1 MIKSPPKVM
10 TFSATDP
17 TGGAGLQADILT
29 ISSLGCHPVSIAT
42 GFTVQDTIG
51 VNKLIPIDSELVNDQ
66 ARLILEDMDA
76 EIFKLGLLGSK
87 ENITT
92 IAEIISDYPETP
104 LIIDPVLA
112 SGRGDEFSD
121 TEARNMMMELL
132 FPEAL
137 LITPNSLEARQL
149 VCNEEEPSDVAIEV
163 CADRYKEMGCEN
175 ILITGTHENT
185 DNVINTFYNSSN
197 QIIPYHWDRLPG
209 SYHGSGCTLTAAIS
223 AYYALGLS
231 IDEAI
236 EEAQHFTWQ
245 TLKNGFKPGMGQLI
259 PNRFFRDNDF
269 EDDGKFKHH

>member
-1 MIKSPPKVM
+1 MIKSPPNVM

-29 ISSLGCHPVSIAT
+29 ISSLGCHPVSIST

-51 VNKLIPIDSELVNDQ
+51 VNKLIPIDSDLVNDQ
-66 ARLILEDMDA
+66 ARLILEDMEV

-87 ENITT
+87 ENIAT
-92 IAEIISDYPETP
+92 IAEIISDYPDIP

-112 SGRGDEFSD
+112 SGRGDEFVD
-121 TEARNMMMELL
+121 IEARKMMMELL
-132 FPEAL
+132 FPESL

-149 VCNEEEPSDVAIEV
+149 VSNEEDGLDLSIEKCV
-163 CADRYKEMGCEN
+163 GRLKEMGCEN
-175 ILITGTHENT
+175 ILITGSHENT
-185 DNVINTFYNSSN
+185 ENVINTLYGPSN
-197 QIIPYHWDRLPG
+197 QIVPYHWDRLPG
-209 SYHGSGCTLTAAIS
+209 SYHGSGCTLTASICAF
-223 AYYALGLS
+223 YALGLS
-231 IDEAI
+231 IGEAV

-259 PNRFFRDNDF
+259 PNRFFRVNDF

>member
-29 ISSLGCHPVSIAT
+29 ISSLGCHPISIAT

-66 ARLILEDMDA
+66 ARLILEDMEV

-92 IAEIISDYPETP
+92 IAEIISDYPDTP

-121 TEARNMMMELL
+121 IEARNMMMELL
-132 FPEAL
+132 FPESL
-137 LITPNSLEARQL
+137 LITPNSSEARQL
-149 VCNEEEPSDVAIEV
+149 VSNEENPSNLPIELCV
-163 CADRYKEMGCEN
+163 DRFKEMGCEN

-185 DNVINTFYNSSN
+185 ENVINTLYNSSN
-197 QIIPYHWDRLPG
+197 QIIPFHWDRLPG

-231 IDEAI
+231 IDEAV

-245 TLKNGFKPGMGQLI
+245 ALKNGFKPGMGQFI
-259 PNRFFRDNDF
+259 PNRFFRDNNY
-269 EDDGKFKHH
+269 EDDGKFTHH

>member
-29 ISSLGCHPVSIAT
+29 ISSLGCHPISIAT

-66 ARLILEDMDA
+66 ARHILEDMEV

-87 ENITT
+87 ENIAT
-92 IAEIISDYPETP
+92 IAEIISDYPDTP

-121 TEARNMMMELL
+121 IEARNMMMELL
-132 FPEAL
+132 FPESL
-137 LITPNSLEARQL
+137 LITPNSSEARQL
-149 VCNEEEPSDVAIEV
+149 ISNEENPSNLPIELCV
-163 CADRYKEMGCEN
+163 DRFKEMGCEN

-185 DNVINTFYNSSN
+185 ENVINTLYNSSN
-197 QIIPYHWDRLPG
+197 QIIPFHWDRLPG

-231 IDEAI
+231 IDEAV

-245 TLKNGFKPGMGQLI
+245 ALKNGFKPGMGQFI
-259 PNRFFRDNDF
+259 PNRFFRDNNY
-269 EDDGKFKHH
+269 EDDGKFTHH

>member
-29 ISSLGCHPVSIAT
+29 ISSLGCHPISIAT

-66 ARLILEDMDA
+66 ARLILEDMEV

-92 IAEIISDYPETP
+92 IAEIISDYPDTP

-121 TEARNMMMELL
+121 IEASNMMMELL
-132 FPEAL
+132 FPESL
-137 LITPNSLEARQL
+137 LITPNSSEARQL
-149 VCNEEEPSDVAIEV
+149 VSNDENPSNLPIELCV
-163 CADRYKEMGCEN
+163 DRFKEMGCEN

-185 DNVINTFYNSSN
+185 ENVINTLYNSSN
-197 QIIPYHWDRLPG
+197 QIIPFHWDRLPG

-231 IDEAI
+231 IDEAV

-245 TLKNGFKPGMGQLI
+245 ALKNGFKPGMGQFI
-259 PNRFFRDNDF
+259 PNRFFRDNNY
-269 EDDGKFKHH
+269 EDDGKLTHH

>member
-1 MIKSPPKVM
+1 M

-29 ISSLGCHPVSIAT
+29 ISSLGCHPISIAT

-66 ARLILEDMDA
+66 ARLILEDMEV

-92 IAEIISDYPETP
+92 IAEIISDYPDTP

-121 TEARNMMMELL
+121 IEASNMMMELL
-132 FPEAL
+132 FPESL
-137 LITPNSLEARQL
+137 LITPNSSEARQL
-149 VCNEEEPSDVAIEV
+149 VSNEENPSNLPIELCV
-163 CADRYKEMGCEN
+163 DRFKEMGCEN

-185 DNVINTFYNSSN
+185 ENVINTLYNSSN
-197 QIIPYHWDRLPG
+197 QIIPFHWDRLPG

-231 IDEAI
+231 IDEAV

-245 TLKNGFKPGMGQLI
+245 ALKNGFKPGMGQFI
-259 PNRFFRDNDF
+259 PNRFFRDNNY
-269 EDDGKFKHH
+269 EDDGKLTHH

>member
-29 ISSLGCHPVSIAT
+29 IASLGCHPVSIAT

-51 VNKLIPIDSELVNDQ
+51 VNKLIPIDSDMVNNQ
-66 ARLILEDMDA
+66 ARLILEDMEV

-92 IAEIISDYPETP
+92 IAEIILDYPEIP

-121 TEARNMMMELL
+121 IEARNMMMELL
-132 FPEAL
+132 FPESL

-149 VCNEEEPSDVAIEV
+149 VSNEDEPSDLSIEV
-163 CADRYKEMGCEN
+163 CARRLKEMGCEN

-185 DNVINTFYNSSN
+185 ENVINTLYSSSN
-197 QIIPYHWDRLPG
+197 QITPYHWDRLPG
-209 SYHGSGCTLTAAIS
+209 SYHGSGCTLTSAIS

-231 IDEAI
+231 IEEAV

-245 TLKNGFKPGMGQLI
+245 ALKNGFKPGMGQLI
-259 PNRFFRDNDF
+259 PNRFFQDNGL
-269 EDDGKFKHH
+269 EDDGKFTHH

>member
-29 ISSLGCHPVSIAT
+29 ISSLGCHPISIAT

-66 ARLILEDMDA
+66 ARLILEDMEV

-92 IAEIISDYPETP
+92 IAEIISDYPDTP

-121 TEARNMMMELL
+121 IEARNMMMELL
-132 FPEAL
+132 FPESL
-137 LITPNSLEARQL
+137 LITPNSSEARQL
-149 VCNEEEPSDVAIEV
+149 VSNDENPSNLPIELCV
-163 CADRYKEMGCEN
+163 DRFKEMGCEN

-185 DNVINTFYNSSN
+185 ENVINTLYNSSN
-197 QIIPYHWDRLPG
+197 QIIPFHWDRLPG

-231 IDEAI
+231 IDEAV

-245 TLKNGFKPGMGQLI
+245 ALKNGFKPGMGQFI
-259 PNRFFRDNDF
+259 PNRFFRDNNY
-269 EDDGKFKHH
+269 EDDGKFTHH

>member
-1 MIKSPPKVM
+1 MIKSPPRVM

-17 TGGAGLQADILT
+17 TSGAGLQADILT

-42 GFTVQDTIG
+42 GFTVQDTVG
-51 VNKLIPIDSELVNDQ
+51 VNKLIPVDSELVNDQ
-66 ARLILEDMDA
+66 ARFILEDMEV

-92 IAEIISDYPETP
+92 IAEIISDYPDTP

-121 TEARNMMMELL
+121 IEARNMMMELL
-132 FPEAL
+132 FPESL

-149 VCNEEEPSDVAIEV
+149 VGNEEES
-163 CADRYKEMGCEN
+163 ADISIDACVDRFKEMGCEN

-185 DNVINTFYNSSN
+185 ENVINTLYNSSN
-197 QIIPYHWDRLPG
+197 QVIPYHWDRLPG

-231 IDEAI
+231 IDEAV

-269 EDDGKFKHH
+269 EDDGKFTHH

>member
-1 MIKSPPKVM
+1 MIKSLPKVM

-66 ARLILEDMDA
+66 ARFILEDMEVD
-76 EIFKLGLLGSK
+76 IFKLGLLGSK

-92 IAEIISDYPETP
+92 IAEIISDYPDIP

-112 SGRGDEFSD
+112 SGRGDEFTD
-121 TEARNMMMELL
+121 IEARNMMMELL
-132 FPEAL
+132 FPESL

-149 VCNEEEPSDVAIEV
+149 TCNEEENSDLAIEV
-163 CADRYKEMGCEN
+163 CADRFKEMGCEN

-185 DNVINTFYNSSN
+185 ENVINTLYNSSN
-197 QIIPYHWDRLPG
+197 QTIPYHWDRLPG
-209 SYHGSGCTLTAAIS
+209 SYHGSGCTLAAAIS

-231 IDEAI
+231 IDEAV

-259 PNRFFRDNDF
+259 PNRFFRDSDF
-269 EDDGKFKHH
+269 EDDGKFTHH

>member
-1 MIKSPPKVM
+1 MIKSLPKVM

-66 ARLILEDMDA
+66 ARFILEDMEVD
-76 EIFKLGLLGSK
+76 IFKLGLLGSK

-92 IAEIISDYPETP
+92 IAEIISDYPDIP

-112 SGRGDEFSD
+112 SGRGDEFTD
-121 TEARNMMMELL
+121 IEARNMMMELL
-132 FPEAL
+132 FPESL

-149 VCNEEEPSDVAIEV
+149 TCNEEENSDLAIEV
-163 CADRYKEMGCEN
+163 CADRFKEMGCEN

-185 DNVINTFYNSSN
+185 ENVINTLYNSSN

-209 SYHGSGCTLTAAIS
+209 SYHGSGCTLAAAIS

-231 IDEAI
+231 IDEAV

-259 PNRFFRDNDF
+259 PNRFFRDSDF
-269 EDDGKFKHH
+269 EDNGKFTHH

>member
-1 MIKSPPKVM
+1 M

-29 ISSLGCHPVSIAT
+29 ISSLGCHPISIAT

-66 ARLILEDMDA
+66 ARLILEDMEV

-92 IAEIISDYPETP
+92 IAEIISDYPDTP

-121 TEARNMMMELL
+121 IEARNMMMELL
-132 FPEAL
+132 FPESL
-137 LITPNSLEARQL
+137 LITPNSSEARQL
-149 VCNEEEPSDVAIEV
+149 VSNEENPSNLPIELCV
-163 CADRYKEMGCEN
+163 DRFKEMGCEN

-185 DNVINTFYNSSN
+185 ENVINTLYNSSN
-197 QIIPYHWDRLPG
+197 QIIPFHWDRLPG

-231 IDEAI
+231 IDEAV

-245 TLKNGFKPGMGQLI
+245 ALKNGFKPGMGQFI
-259 PNRFFRDNDF
+259 PNRFFRDNNY
-269 EDDGKFKHH
+269 EDDGKFTHH

>member
-1 MIKSPPKVM
+1 MIKSLPKVM

-66 ARLILEDMDA
+66 ARFILEDMEVD
-76 EIFKLGLLGSK
+76 IFKLGLLGSK

-92 IAEIISDYPETP
+92 IAEIISDYPDIP

-112 SGRGDEFSD
+112 SGRGDEFTD
-121 TEARNMMMELL
+121 IEARNMMMELL
-132 FPEAL
+132 FPESL

-149 VCNEEEPSDVAIEV
+149 TCNEEENSDLAIEV
-163 CADRYKEMGCEN
+163 CADRFKEMGCEN

-185 DNVINTFYNSSN
+185 ENIINTLYNSSN
-197 QIIPYHWDRLPG
+197 QTIPYHWDRLPG
-209 SYHGSGCTLTAAIS
+209 SYHGSGCTLAAAIS

-231 IDEAI
+231 IDGAV

-259 PNRFFRDNDF
+259 PNRFFRDSDF
-269 EDDGKFKHH
+269 EDNGKFTHH

>member
-1 MIKSPPKVM
+1 M

-29 ISSLGCHPVSIAT
+29 ISSLGCHPISIAT

-66 ARLILEDMDA
+66 ARLILEDMEV

-92 IAEIISDYPETP
+92 IAEIISDYPDTP

-121 TEARNMMMELL
+121 IEASNMMMELL
-132 FPEAL
+132 FPESL
-137 LITPNSLEARQL
+137 LITPNSSEARQL
-149 VCNEEEPSDVAIEV
+149 VSNEENPSNLPIELCV
-163 CADRYKEMGCEN
+163 DRFKEMGCEN

-185 DNVINTFYNSSN
+185 ENVINTLYNSSN
-197 QIIPYHWDRLPG
+197 QIIPFHWDRLPG

-231 IDEAI
+231 IDEAV

-245 TLKNGFKPGMGQLI
+245 ALKNGFKPGMGQFI
-259 PNRFFRDNDF
+259 PNRFFRDNNY
-269 EDDGKFKHH
+269 EDDGKFTHH

>member
-29 ISSLGCHPVSIAT
+29 ISSLGCHPISIAT

-66 ARLILEDMDA
+66 ARLILEDMEV

-92 IAEIISDYPETP
+92 IAEIISDYPDTP

-121 TEARNMMMELL
+121 IEARNMMMELL
-132 FPEAL
+132 FPESL
-137 LITPNSLEARQL
+137 LITPNSSEARQL
-149 VCNEEEPSDVAIEV
+149 VSNEENPSNLPIELCV
-163 CADRYKEMGCEN
+163 DRFKEMGCEN

-185 DNVINTFYNSSN
+185 ENVINTLYNSSN
-197 QIIPYHWDRLPG
+197 QIIPFHWDRLPG

-231 IDEAI
+231 IEEAV

-245 TLKNGFKPGMGQLI
+245 ALKNGFKPGMGQFI
-259 PNRFFRDNDF
+259 PNRFFRDNNY
-269 EDDGKFKHH
+269 EDDGKLTHH

>member
-1 MIKSPPKVM
+1 MIKSPPRVM

-17 TGGAGLQADILT
+17 TSGAGLQADILT

-42 GFTVQDTIG
+42 GFTVQDTVG
-51 VNKLIPIDSELVNDQ
+51 VNKLIPVDSELVNDQ
-66 ARLILEDMDA
+66 ARFILEDMEV
-76 EIFKLGLLGSK
+76 EIFKLGVLGSK
-87 ENITT
+87 ANITT
-92 IAEIISDYPETP
+92 IAEIISDYPDTP

-121 TEARNMMMELL
+121 IEARNMMMELL
-132 FPEAL
+132 FPESL

-149 VCNEEEPSDVAIEV
+149 VGNEEES
-163 CADRYKEMGCEN
+163 ADISIDACVDRFKEMGCEN

-185 DNVINTFYNSSN
+185 ENVINTLYNSSN
-197 QIIPYHWDRLPG
+197 QVIPYHWDRLPG

-231 IDEAI
+231 IDEAV

-259 PNRFFRDNDF
+259 PNRFFRVNDF

>member
-1 MIKSPPKVM
+1 MIKSPPNVM

-29 ISSLGCHPVSIAT
+29 ISSLGCHPVSIST

-51 VNKLIPIDSELVNDQ
+51 VNKLIPIASDLVNDQ
-66 ARLILEDMDA
+66 ARLILEDMEV

-92 IAEIISDYPETP
+92 IAEIISDYPEIP

-121 TEARNMMMELL
+121 IEARNMMMELL
-132 FPEAL
+132 FPESL

-149 VCNEEEPSDVAIEV
+149 VSNEDEPSDLSIEV
-163 CADRYKEMGCEN
+163 CARRLKEMGCEN

-185 DNVINTFYNSSN
+185 ENVINTLYSSSN
-197 QIIPYHWDRLPG
+197 QITPYHWDRLPG
-209 SYHGSGCTLTAAIS
+209 SYHGSGCTLTSAIS

-231 IDEAI
+231 IEEAV

-245 TLKNGFKPGMGQLI
+245 ALKNGFKPGMGQLI
-259 PNRFFRDNDF
+259 PNRFFQDNGL
-269 EDDGKFKHH
+269 EDDGKFTHH

>member
-29 ISSLGCHPVSIAT
+29 ISSLGCHPISIAT

-66 ARLILEDMDA
+66 ARLILEDMEV

-87 ENITT
+87 ENIAT
-92 IAEIISDYPETP
+92 IAEIISDYPDTP

-121 TEARNMMMELL
+121 IEARNMMMELL
-132 FPEAL
+132 FPESL

-149 VCNEEEPSDVAIEV
+149 VSNEEDPPNLAIELCV
-163 CADRYKEMGCEN
+163 DRFKEMGCEN

-185 DNVINTFYNSSN
+185 ENVINTLYNSSN
-197 QIIPYHWDRLPG
+197 QIIPFHWDRLPG

-231 IDEAI
+231 IEEAV

-245 TLKNGFKPGMGQLI
+245 ALKNGFKPGMGQFI
-259 PNRFFRDNDF
+259 PNRFFRDNNY
-269 EDDGKFKHH
+269 EDDGKFTHH

>member
-29 ISSLGCHPVSIAT
+29 ISSLGCYPVSIVT

-51 VNKLIPIDSELVNDQ
+51 VNKLIPIDSELVNEQ
-66 ARLILEDMDA
+66 ARLILEDMEV

-87 ENITT
+87 ENIAT
-92 IAEIISDYPETP
+92 IAEIISDYPDIP
-104 LIIDPVLA
+104 LIIDPILA
-112 SGRGDEFSD
+112 SGRGDAFSD
-121 TEARNMMMELL
+121 IDTRTMMMELL
-132 FPEAL
+132 FSESL

-149 VCNEEEPSDVAIEV
+149 VSDEEEPLNLAIDA
-163 CADRYKEMGCEN
+163 CADRFKKMGCEN
-175 ILITGTHENT
+175 ILITGTHDNT
-185 DNVINTFYNSSN
+185 ENVINTLYNSSN

-231 IDEAI
+231 IDEAV

-245 TLKNGFKPGMGQLI
+245 TLKNSFKPGMGQLI
-259 PNRFFRDNDF
+259 PNRFFRGNDF
-269 EDDGKFKHH
+269 EGDGKFTHH

>member
-1 MIKSPPKVM
+1 MIKSLPKVM

-66 ARLILEDMDA
+66 ARFILEDMEVD
-76 EIFKLGLLGSK
+76 IFKLGLLGSK

-92 IAEIISDYPETP
+92 IAEIISDYPDIP

-112 SGRGDEFSD
+112 SGRGDEFTD
-121 TEARNMMMELL
+121 IEARNMMMELL
-132 FPEAL
+132 FPESL

-149 VCNEEEPSDVAIEV
+149 TCNEEENSDLAIEV
-163 CADRYKEMGCEN
+163 CADRFKEMGCEN

-185 DNVINTFYNSSN
+185 ENIINTLYNSSN
-197 QIIPYHWDRLPG
+197 QTIPYHWDRLPG
-209 SYHGSGCTLTAAIS
+209 SYHGSGCTLAAAIS

-231 IDEAI
+231 IDEAV

-259 PNRFFRDNDF
+259 PNRFFRDSDF
-269 EDDGKFKHH
+269 EDNGKFTHH

>member
-1 MIKSPPKVM
+1 M

-17 TGGAGLQADILT
+17 TGGAGLQADVLT

-42 GFTVQDTIG
+42 GFTVQDTVG
-51 VNKLIPIDSELVNDQ
+51 VKELIPIDSELVNDQ
-66 ARLILEDMDA
+66 ARLVLEDMEVD
-76 EIFKLGLLGSK
+76 IFKLGLLGGT
-87 ENITT
+87 ENIAT
-92 IAEIISDYPETP
+92 IAAIISDYPDIP

-112 SGRGDEFSD
+112 SGRGDEFTD
-121 TEARNMMMELL
+121 IEARNMMIELL
-132 FPEAL
+132 FPESL

-149 VCNEEEPSDVAIEV
+149 VSNEEEPSDLSLETCVERFKKI
-163 CADRYKEMGCEN
+163 GCEN

-185 DNVINTFYNSSN
+185 ENVINTLYSLSN

-231 IDEAI
+231 IGEAV

-245 TLKNGFKPGMGQLI
+245 TLKDGFKPGMGQLI
-259 PNRFFRDNDF
+259 PNRFFHEIDI
-269 EDDGKFKHH
+269 EDDGKFTHH

>member
-1 MIKSPPKVM
+1 MIKSLPKVM

-51 VNKLIPIDSELVNDQ
+51 VNKLIPVDSELVNDQ
-66 ARLILEDMDA
+66 ARFILEDMEVD
-76 EIFKLGLLGSK
+76 IFKLGLLGSK

-92 IAEIISDYPETP
+92 IAEIISDYPDIP

-112 SGRGDEFSD
+112 SGRGDEFTD
-121 TEARNMMMELL
+121 IEARNMMMELL
-132 FPEAL
+132 FPESL

-149 VCNEEEPSDVAIEV
+149 TCNEEENSDLAIEV
-163 CADRYKEMGCEN
+163 CADRFKEMGCEN

-185 DNVINTFYNSSN
+185 ENVINTLYNSSN
-197 QIIPYHWDRLPG
+197 QTIPYHWDRLPG
-209 SYHGSGCTLTAAIS
+209 SYHGSGCTLAAAIS

-231 IDEAI
+231 IDEAV

-259 PNRFFRDNDF
+259 PNRFFRDSDF
-269 EDDGKFKHH
+269 EDNGKFTHH

>member
-29 ISSLGCHPVSIAT
+29 ISSLGCHPISIAT

-66 ARLILEDMDA
+66 ARLILEDMEV

-92 IAEIISDYPETP
+92 IAEIISDYPDTP

-121 TEARNMMMELL
+121 IEASNMMMELL
-132 FPEAL
+132 FPESL
-137 LITPNSLEARQL
+137 LITPNSSEARQL
-149 VCNEEEPSDVAIEV
+149 VSNDENPSNLPIELCV
-163 CADRYKEMGCEN
+163 DRFKEMGCEN

-185 DNVINTFYNSSN
+185 ENVINTLYNSSN
-197 QIIPYHWDRLPG
+197 QIIPFHWDRLPG

-231 IDEAI
+231 IDEAV

-245 TLKNGFKPGMGQLI
+245 ALKNGFKPGMGQLI
-259 PNRFFRDNDF
+259 PNRFFQDNGF
-269 EDDGKFKHH
+269 EDDGKFTHH